1 MALEDRI
8 YDLVRQSLIFDH
20 LMEMGLLSGGKASQR
35 EACRRNAHI
44 VSLKKSL
51 NISSK
56 ELHHLKAIELANG
69 WRYPD

>member
-1 MALEDRI
+1 
-8 YDLVRQSLIFDH
+8 
-20 LMEMGLLSGGKASQR
+20 MGLLSGGKAAQR
-35 EACRRNAHI
+35 EACRRNASI